1 MNLPSSPAASA
12 GSSDLLPS
20 LLDLLASKRPDADT
34 RLITTAYET
43 AAYWHQGQKRRSG
56 DPYITHPVAVAAILA
71 DTGAD
76 DPTVCAALLH
86 DIVDDTPYTL
96 AAMRG
101 KFGAEIA
108 GLLEAIMAL
117 DMTPADQ
124 VAAACTDGAAA
135 VALAGDER
143 ALVIKLADRL
153 HNIRTLRHLPRAKQ
167 VLKSRQTLEVM
178 VPLARTLQMDAIST
192 ELETLAVAT
201 LQRHGQRTRTAS
213 GRLLA
218 ATAALL
224 PASARA
230 RWREEWLA
238 ELHVLATRRERITF
252 AAQIVLGIGRL
263 AVTLNQPGAL
273 LRQAFSAVLT
283 AAVAASGLV
292 VGGWKTAAAMAAAAA
307 SVLSAVMWVL
317 GSDDR
322 TRRLAQL
329 ICALRTAPPE
339 DPHSQ
344 ASRSG
349 TRTEPRSNSRPA
361 SLR

>member
-1 MNLPSSPAASA
+1 MNLPSSRAASA
-12 GSSDLLPS
+12 GSGDLLPG
-20 LLDLLASKRPDADT
+20 LLRLLASKRPDADAL
-34 RLITTAYET
+34 LITNAYET
-43 AAYWHQGQKRRSG
+43 AACWHQGQNRRSG

-71 DTGAD
+71 GIGAD

-101 KFGAEIA
+101 KFGAEIT
-108 GLLEAIMAL
+108 GLVEATMVL
-117 DMTPADQ
+117 DTAPADQ
-124 VAAACTDGAAA
+124 VAAVCTDGAAA
-135 VALAGDER
+135 IALAGDER

-178 VPLARTLQMDAIST
+178 VPLAATLQMDAIRS
-192 ELETLAVAT
+192 ELEILASAT
-201 LQRHGQRTRTAS
+201 LQRHGQRPQTAS
-213 GRLLA
+213 GRLLT

-263 AVTLNQPGAL
+263 AVTLYQPGAL

-283 AAVAASGLV
+283 AVVAASGLV
-292 VGGWKTAAAMAAAAA
+292 VGGWKAAAAMAAAVAPI
-307 SVLSAVMWVL
+307 LSAAVWIL
-317 GSDDR
+317 HSDDR
-322 TRRLAQL
+322 TRRLCQL
-329 ICALRTAPPE
+329 VCALRGVDHQNPDPRFRTPE
-339 DPHSQ
+339 
-344 ASRSG
+344 SG
-349 TRTEPRSNSRPA
+349 HNN
-361 SLR
+361 